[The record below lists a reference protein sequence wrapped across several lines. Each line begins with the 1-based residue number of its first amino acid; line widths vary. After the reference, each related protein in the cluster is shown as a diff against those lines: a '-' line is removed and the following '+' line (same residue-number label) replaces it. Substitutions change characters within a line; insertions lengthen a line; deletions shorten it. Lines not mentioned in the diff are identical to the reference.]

1 MKYVLIN
8 ENGHIFQISEEE
20 FESNPEGHE
29 TVELTAEQAIEV
41 DASAEA
47 LFLVEGELVSFK
59 AMRWMENPE
68 AVKASLRPERDRLL
82 TSSDWTQLKDTTLSE
97 TAQTAWSAYRQSLR
111 DLTDAIDENGEVNF
125 PEKPQNNS
133 INRSMAKPNSRQT
146 LIDYCMRSLG
156 APVIEINVDEDQ
168 VEDRVDEAMQFYQEY
183 HSDSIVRNY
192 RKHLVTAEDV
202 TNGYVTVPD
211 SMIFVNNIF
220 PIGASTSQSGMFSVD
235 YQMHFNDMYNLRNPG
250 GLIDYEMT
258 KQYMAMIDLKV
269 NGMSQRSSFS
279 RHQNRLYVEGDDLV
293 EGIYI
298 IVEGHEV
305 LDPETYT
312 DIYNDMLLKK
322 YLVALIKRQWGANLI
337 KFEGMQ
343 MPGGVTLNGRQIY
356 DDAISDIEKIEETMQ
371 LTYEAPTD
379 FFVG

>member
-1 MKYVLIN
+1 
-8 ENGHIFQISEEE
+8 
-20 FESNPEGHE
+20 
-29 TVELTAEQAIEV
+29 
-41 DASAEA
+41 
-47 LFLVEGELVSFK
+47 
-59 AMRWMENPE
+59 
-68 AVKASLRPERDRLL
+68 
-82 TSSDWTQLKDTTLSE
+82 
-97 TAQTAWSAYRQSLR
+97 
-111 DLTDAIDENGEVNF
+111 
-125 PEKPQNNS
+125 
-133 INRSMAKPNSRQT
+133 MAKPNSRQT
-146 LIDYCMRSLG
+146 LIDYALRAIG

-202 TNGYVTVPD
+202 TNGYVTVD
-211 SMIFVNNIF
+211 EQMIFVNNIF
-220 PIGASTSQSGMFSVD
+220 PIGTSTSQSGMFSVD

-279 RHQNRLYVEGDDLV
+279 RHQNRLYVEGDDLE

-356 DDAISDIEKIEETMQ
+356 DDAITDIEKIEETMQ

>member
-1 MKYVLIN
+1 
-8 ENGHIFQISEEE
+8 
-20 FESNPEGHE
+20 
-29 TVELTAEQAIEV
+29 
-41 DASAEA
+41 
-47 LFLVEGELVSFK
+47 
-59 AMRWMENPE
+59 
-68 AVKASLRPERDRLL
+68 
-82 TSSDWTQLKDTTLSE
+82 
-97 TAQTAWSAYRQSLR
+97 
-111 DLTDAIDENGEVNF
+111 
-125 PEKPQNNS
+125 
-133 INRSMAKPNSRQT
+133 MAKPNSRQT
-146 LIDYCMRSLG
+146 LIDYALRALG

-220 PIGASTSQSGMFSVD
+220 PIGASTSQSGIFSVD
-235 YQMHFNDMYNLRNPG
+235 YQMHFNDMYNLRSPG

-298 IVEGHEV
+298 IVEGQEII
-305 LDPETYT
+305 DPELFTT
-312 DIYNDMLLKK
+312 IYNDMLLKK

-337 KFEGMQ
+337 KFEGMVL
-343 MPGGVTLNGRQIY
+343 PGGVTLNGRQIY
-356 DDAISDIEKIEETMQ
+356 DDAITDIEKIEETMQ
-371 LTYEAPTD
+371 LTYEAPID

>member
-1 MKYVLIN
+1 
-8 ENGHIFQISEEE
+8 
-20 FESNPEGHE
+20 
-29 TVELTAEQAIEV
+29 
-41 DASAEA
+41 
-47 LFLVEGELVSFK
+47 
-59 AMRWMENPE
+59 
-68 AVKASLRPERDRLL
+68 
-82 TSSDWTQLKDTTLSE
+82 
-97 TAQTAWSAYRQSLR
+97 
-111 DLTDAIDENGEVNF
+111 
-125 PEKPQNNS
+125 
-133 INRSMAKPNSRQT
+133 MAKPNSRQT
-146 LIDYCMRSLG
+146 LIDYALRALG

-279 RHQNRLYVEGDDLV
+279 RHQNRLYVEGDDLE

-343 MPGGVTLNGRQIY
+343 MPGGVTLNGRQIMMMQFL
-356 DDAISDIEKIEETMQ
+356 ISRRSKKRCS
-371 LTYEAPTD
+371 
-379 FFVG
+379 

>member
-1 MKYVLIN
+1 
-8 ENGHIFQISEEE
+8 
-20 FESNPEGHE
+20 
-29 TVELTAEQAIEV
+29 
-41 DASAEA
+41 
-47 LFLVEGELVSFK
+47 
-59 AMRWMENPE
+59 
-68 AVKASLRPERDRLL
+68 
-82 TSSDWTQLKDTTLSE
+82 
-97 TAQTAWSAYRQSLR
+97 
-111 DLTDAIDENGEVNF
+111 
-125 PEKPQNNS
+125 
-133 INRSMAKPNSRQT
+133 MAKPNSRQT
-146 LIDYCMRSLG
+146 LIDYALRALG

-192 RKHLVTAEDV
+192 RKHQVTAEDV

-220 PIGASTSQSGMFSVD
+220 PIGSSTSQSGIFSVD
-235 YQMHFNDMYNLRNPG
+235 YQMHLNDMYNLRSPG

-298 IVEGHEV
+298 IVEGQEII
-305 LDPETYT
+305 DPELFTT
-312 DIYNDMLLKK
+312 IYNDMLLKK

-337 KFEGMQ
+337 KFEGMVL
-343 MPGGVTLNGRQIY
+343 PGGVTLNGRQIY
-356 DDAISDIEKIEETMQ
+356 DDAIADIEKIEETMQ
-371 LTYEAPTD
+371 LTYEAPID

>member
-1 MKYVLIN
+1 
-8 ENGHIFQISEEE
+8 
-20 FESNPEGHE
+20 
-29 TVELTAEQAIEV
+29 
-41 DASAEA
+41 
-47 LFLVEGELVSFK
+47 
-59 AMRWMENPE
+59 
-68 AVKASLRPERDRLL
+68 
-82 TSSDWTQLKDTTLSE
+82 
-97 TAQTAWSAYRQSLR
+97 
-111 DLTDAIDENGEVNF
+111 
-125 PEKPQNNS
+125 
-133 INRSMAKPNSRQT
+133 MAKPNSRET
-146 LIDYCMRSLG
+146 LIDYALRALG

-168 VEDRVDEAMQFYQEY
+168 LEDRVDEAMQFYQEY

-202 TNGYVTVPD
+202 TNGYVTIPD

-279 RHQNRLYVEGDDLV
+279 RHQNRLYVEGDDLE

-356 DDAISDIEKIEETMQ
+356 DDAITDIEKIEETMQ